1 MKSSL
6 VIFLLLLAH
15 MVNAQD
21 KKTLEGKVITGNA
34 VVAEAFVINKRTG
47 AETKTLTNGLFTIE
61 AKTGDRLAVYSKTIE
76 VREFVL
82 SNESFKHQPYTLEV
96 EQKGTELDE
105 VIVERKKLDAE
116 KLGLIEAGQKEYS
129 VAERRERANRV
140 VRKNQGLE
148 LSGDGIINRLNGK
161 SRTIKEN
168 TRTSEKIQAADNLKA
183 IYTPKEINANFGIP
197 IDYVNGFITYACED
211 PDCRTFIKCNNK
223 KRLKSLLTNLASDYI
238 KLIEDEM

>member
-1 MKSSL
+1 MKSRL
-6 VIFLLLLAH
+6 IIFLLLFTTITLAQ
-15 MVNAQD
+15 N
-21 KKTLEGKVITGNA
+21 KKTLNGKVIVGNVPA
-34 VVAEAFVINKRTG
+34 SGIFVINKHTG
-47 AETKTLTNGLFTIE
+47 TETKTSENGLFTIE
-61 AKTGDRLAVYSKTIE
+61 AKPGERLTVYSDRTE
-76 VREFVL
+76 VHDFVL
-82 SNESFKHQPYTLEV
+82 SDKSFATQPYVLEV
-96 EQKGTELDE
+96 EPKAGELDE

-148 LSGDGIINRLNGK
+148 LSGDGLINRLNGK

-197 IDYVNGFITYACED
+197 IDYVDGFITYACED
-211 PDCRTFIKCNNK
+211 TDCRTFIKCNNK